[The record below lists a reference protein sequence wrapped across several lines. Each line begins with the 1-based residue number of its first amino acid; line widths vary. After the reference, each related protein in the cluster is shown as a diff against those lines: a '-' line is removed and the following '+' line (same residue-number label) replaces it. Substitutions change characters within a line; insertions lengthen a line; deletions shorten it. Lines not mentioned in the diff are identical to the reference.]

1 MGTTADSF
9 GHAFRGVILLVRTQ
23 RNARV
28 HIAALLA
35 VVAAGIAV
43 GLSPVEW
50 GIVVLA
56 SALVLGAEAMNT
68 AVEKLADRVSPERH
82 PLVRDAKDAAA
93 AAVLI
98 SAIAAAALGALVFI
112 PALLRR

>member
-1 MGTTADSF
+1 MGITADSF
-9 GHAFRGVILLVRTQ
+9 GHAFRGLRLLLKTQ

-28 HIAALLA
+28 HTAVLIV
-35 VVAAGIAV
+35 VVAAGFAV
-43 GLSPVEW
+43 GLSSLEW
-50 GIVVLA
+50 ALVVLA
-56 SALVLGAEAMNT
+56 SALVFSAEAINT
-68 AVEKLADRVSPERH
+68 ALEKLADRVSPEKH

-98 SAIAAAALGALVFI
+98 SAIGAAVLGALVFI

>member
-1 MGTTADSF
+1 MGATADSF
-9 GHAFRGVILLVRTQ
+9 GHAFRGILLLLQTQ

-28 HIAALLA
+28 HAAVLLV
-35 VVAAGIAV
+35 VVASGFVV
-43 GLSPVEW
+43 GLSTLEW
-50 GIVVLA
+50 ALLVLA
-56 SALVLGAEAMNT
+56 SALVLSAEAMNT

-98 SAIAAAALGALVFI
+98 SAIGAAVLGALVFV